1 MRVYEFAKEFDKDS
15 REFIHELRE
24 EFGFKIKSHL
34 SGISE
39 EQMQEVKAHYK
50 KRDHDMDQ
58 EGIDLK
64 LKLMNQDLEVRLKEL
79 DQKQDQKQEEEET
92 VSKISDMIGKE
103 EEGTIHHKEAMKETF
118 NEGFFDQ
125 TSPQEKTGDTI
136 PLEETKKEPEFI
148 SYDLIKDEETKKLK
162 KENEKAV
169 QNTIESAENA
179 RKEYAKTVHKIT
191 EDPDNWA
198 TPSVNTQQ
206 EVIVEKQHWLSR
218 LFGWWSGG

>member
-15 REFIHELRE
+15 KEFIHELRE

-50 KRDHDMDQ
+50 KRDMDQ

-79 DQKQDQKQEEEET
+79 DQKQDQKQEEE
-92 VSKISDMIGKE
+92 
-103 EEGTIHHKEAMKETF
+103 GTIHHKEAMKETF
-118 NEGFFDQ
+118 NESFFDQ
-125 TSPQEKTGDTI
+125 TAPQEKTGDTI
-136 PLEETKKEPEFI
+136 PL
-148 SYDLIKDEETKKLK
+148 EETKKLK

-179 RKEYAKTVHKIT
+179 RKEYAYPLSKIT

-206 EVIVEKQHWLSR
+206 EVIVEKPS
-218 LFGWWSGG
+218 WWSRIFSWWSSS

>member
-1 MRVYEFAKEFDKDS
+1 
-15 REFIHELRE
+15 
-24 EFGFKIKSHL
+24 
-34 SGISE
+34 
-39 EQMQEVKAHYK
+39 
-50 KRDHDMDQ
+50 MDQ

-118 NEGFFDQ
+118 NESFFDQ
-125 TSPQEKTGDTI
+125 TAPQEKTGDTI
-136 PLEETKKEPEFI
+136 PL
-148 SYDLIKDEETKKLK
+148 EETKKLK

-179 RKEYAKTVHKIT
+179 RKEYAYPLSKIT

-206 EVIVEKQHWLSR
+206 EIIVEKPS
-218 LFGWWSGG
+218 WWSKIFSWWSSS

>member
-1 MRVYEFAKEFDKDS
+1 MLE
-15 REFIHELRE
+15 ELNE
-24 EFGFKIKSHL
+24 NFGFDIKSHL

-79 DQKQDQKQEEEET
+79 DQKQDQKQEEE
-92 VSKISDMIGKE
+92 
-103 EEGTIHHKEAMKETF
+103 GTIHHKEAMKETF
-118 NEGFFDQ
+118 NESFFDQ
-125 TSPQEKTGDTI
+125 TAPQEKTGDTI
-136 PLEETKKEPEFI
+136 PL
-148 SYDLIKDEETKKLK
+148 EETKKLK

-179 RKEYAKTVHKIT
+179 RKEYAYPLSKIT

-206 EVIVEKQHWLSR
+206 EIIVEKPSWRSR
-218 LFGWWSGG
+218 IFSWWSSS

>member
-148 SYDLIKDEETKKLK
+148 SYDLVKDNEKSK
-162 KENEKAV
+162 KEDASSLV
-169 QNTIESAENA
+169 L
-179 RKEYAKTVHKIT
+179 
-191 EDPDNWA
+191 EDPSEGKKQEIIIEK
-198 TPSVNTQQ
+198 PS
-206 EVIVEKQHWLSR
+206 WWSR
-218 LFGWWSGG
+218 IFGWWLGS